1 MFWKETWSCSKN
13 LHAYKPLLAI
23 MSPELHSL
31 WNTSESL
38 QNIVELNLS
47 IKHMHCYSLMCK
59 IWPCFVF
66 MIDFYPLAANCQL
79 FNTTVEQTAWQALVP
94 RQGHPTTVFC
104 KISVRRNKFW
114 LEFSS
119 TWGWLKI
126 SRRPLQSCTIFV
138 AQLTNFLIFTFHSPG

>member
-1 MFWKETWSCSKN
+1 
-13 LHAYKPLLAI
+13 

-47 IKHMHCYSLMCK
+47 IKHMHCHSLMCK

-66 MIDFYPLAANCQL
+66 MIDFYLLAANCQL
-79 FNTTVEQTAWQALVP
+79 FNTTMEQTVWQALVP

-104 KISVRRNKFW
+104 KISVRRSKFW
-114 LEFSS
+114 LEFSI
-119 TWGWLKI
+119 TRGWLKI

-138 AQLTNFLIFTFHSPG
+138 FQLTNFLIFTFHSSG